1 MTPRPSFPKPSAVP
15 RRFLAHLFLLLS
27 ILLSTVSPCSSS
39 EEGLIIDPLSSGRPL
54 SSDRVGGPLSITS
67 TAPPR
72 SDLELPHLELPRLE
86 LPRLELPHIEPH
98 RELIRGFGNVTG
110 DVTLL
115 VVRIIGKD
123 RFGRVKETSMSNL
136 ELYDSIFVKEA
147 SLKWQYDKCSAGKLS
162 MNPTDKG
169 VLNVRVNMD
178 MEGADT
184 ELVIRAVEAEGIKLL
199 TGVTGFRDYADLTMF
214 VVPQGTKSRGDP
226 GWTGYAIV
234 NGRGSVMN
242 DSKANYLSVQ
252 MHETGHNFGLN
263 HAGQASNAFGDLTS
277 HMSRALLDKDFPI
290 KCYNAQNHWAFGW
303 FNDRSITIDPS
314 VRVKIKLLGFVDY
327 KKADRGTEYVIA
339 KIGENHYLQFNR
351 AKLHNIDTE
360 EAADQLVI
368 IEDLG
373 GRNGTSLVAALDDGN
388 NIYIEANFE
397 NSRSP
402 LNVQVCKTVTGD
414 TDQDIDWME
423 VSIGYGSTDCDARLT
438 RDTVQP
444 TPQPSPQPTQ
454 KPSPAPSPK
463 PSPRPSPKP
472 SPRPSPKPSPRP
484 SPRPSPLPSPRPSPQ
499 PTLIPT
505 SGFQLDETPQPS
517 PQPSSELFARIA
529 GRGNSRG
536 EQLWGANPPSRVAG
550 RIQNAQLDANDESG
564 AVTLN
569 ESGAATLNSLVAY
582 TMVAVATAAA
592 LLW

>member
-1 MTPRPSFPKPSAVP
+1 MSPRPSFSKPSAAP
-15 RRFLAHLFLLLS
+15 RFRSHLFLLLTF
-27 ILLSTVSPCSSS
+27 LLFTVSPCSSS
-39 EEGLIIDPLSSGRPL
+39 EEGLIIDPVSSGRL
-54 SSDRVGGPLSITS
+54 EGPLHIAS
-67 TAPPR
+67 TAPPQ
-72 SDLELPHLELPRLE
+72 SHL
-86 LPRLELPHIEPH
+86 EPH
-98 RELIRGFGNVTG
+98 RELIRDFGNVTG

-123 RFGRVKETSMSNL
+123 RFGRDKETSMSNL
-136 ELYDSIFVKEA
+136 ELYDSIFVKDA
-147 SLKWQYDKCSAGKLS
+147 SLKRQYQKCSGGKLNV
-162 MNPTDKG
+162 NPTEKG
-169 VLNVRVNMD
+169 VMDVRVNMD
-178 MEGADT
+178 IEGADT
-184 ELVIRAVEAEGIKLL
+184 ALVVKAAEAAGLGNLK
-199 TGVTGFRDYADLTMF
+199 GVTGFRDYADLTMF
-214 VVPQGTKSRGDP
+214 VVPQGTKSRGDA

-234 NGRGSVMN
+234 NGKGSVLN

-402 LNVQVCKTVTGD
+402 LNVQVCKTVKGD

-423 VSIGYGSTDCDARLT
+423 VSIGYGSADCDARLT

-444 TPQPSPQPTQ
+444 TPQPSPQPTP

-472 SPRPSPKPSPRP
+472 SPKPSPRPSPKP

-505 SGFQLDETPQPS
+505 SGFQLDEIVRTPQPT
-517 PQPSSELFARIA
+517 SELFAQIS
-529 GRGNSRG
+529 GRGNTRG
-536 EQLWGANPPSRVAG
+536 GVTLWGANAPTRLSG
-550 RIQNAQLDANDESG
+550 REKRGREDVDESR
-564 AVTLN
+564 
-569 ESGAATLNSLVAY
+569 AATLNSL
-582 TMVAVATAAA
+582 MVYIMVVVATAAA